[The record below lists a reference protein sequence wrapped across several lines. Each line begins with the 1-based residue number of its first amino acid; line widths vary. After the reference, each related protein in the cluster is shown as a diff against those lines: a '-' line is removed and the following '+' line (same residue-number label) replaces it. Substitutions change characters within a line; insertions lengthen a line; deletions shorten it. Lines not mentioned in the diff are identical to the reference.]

1 MTSRKNGPKTGA
13 EPSGNRGRFQPGNP
27 GRPKGARH
35 KTTLAI
41 ELLLEGEAETLT
53 RKAIEM
59 AKGGDITALR
69 LYLDRIAPARKDRTI
84 AFALPPVTTVA
95 DIVIASGALLLAVA
109 EGDLTPSE
117 AGELSKLL
125 DDHRLAMTTAELEV
139 RIAKFEVSQ
148 RSDNRRLPSY
158 PARNTLDIRS
168 QSNGDAQ

>member
-1 MTSRKNGPKTGA
+1 LSTRPSRKNGPKTGA
-13 EPSGNRGRFQPGNP
+13 EPSGDRGRFQPGNP

-41 ELLLEGEAETLT
+41 ETLLDGEAESLT

-69 LYLDRIAPARKDRTI
+69 LCLDRIAPARKDRTI
-84 AFALPPVTTVA
+84 AFELPPVSTVA

-125 DDHRLAMTTAELEV
+125 DGHRLAMTTAELQARITKLEV
-139 RIAKFEVSQ
+139 AQ
-148 RSDNRRLPSY
+148 RSVNR
-158 PARNTLDIRS
+158 
-168 QSNGDAQ
+168 

>member
-41 ELLLEGEAETLT
+41 ETLLDGEAESLT

-59 AKGGDITALR
+59 AKGGDMTALR
-69 LYLDRIAPARKDRTI
+69 LCLDRIAPARKDRTI
-84 AFALPPVTTVA
+84 AFALPPVSTVA
-95 DIVIASGALLLAVA
+95 DILTASGALLLAVA

-125 DDHRLAMTTAELEV
+125 DGHRSALATVELET
-139 RIAKFEVSQ
+139 RIANLEVSQ
-148 RSDNRRLPSY
+148 RSVNRRLPSY
-158 PARNTLDIRS
+158 AAQNTLDI
-168 QSNGDAQ
+168 QSPLKGDAL

>member
-1 MTSRKNGPKTGA
+1 MTPRKNASKT
-13 EPSGNRGRFQPGNP
+13 RGKPFQPGNP

-41 ELLLEGEAETLT
+41 ETLLDGEAESLT

-69 LYLDRIAPARKDRTI
+69 LCLDRIAPARKDRTI
-84 AFALPPVTTVA
+84 AFELPPVSTVA

-125 DDHRLAMTTAELEV
+125 DGHRLAMTTAELEA
-139 RIAKFEVSQ
+139 RIAKLEVGQ
-148 RSDNRRLPSY
+148 RSN
-158 PARNTLDIRS
+158 
-168 QSNGDAQ
+168 QSKTPDLSGPKHPRHSLHIERC